1 MYLDFDVTK
10 PGDVVAFG
18 RATIDLY
25 ANEIGPLEDAV
36 TLSKYVGGS
45 PANTSVAMAR
55 LGLKVGYIGKVSD
68 DPLGRFITSYLSK
81 NSVDVSH
88 IAVAEPGIRSG
99 VTIGEIKTG
108 ECNCFMYRKDCAD
121 LHIDCGQLDESYI
134 AKHKMLLVSGTSLSH
149 PPAREAVF
157 LALSYARRNRT
168 RVVLDLDYREDT
180 WDSPEEASVYYT
192 LAAENADMV
201 VGTRD
206 EFDVME
212 YLFDPSNQDNGK
224 SARRLLDKGVSLV
237 SIKQGQKGSFIYTG
251 VIGLHQIH
259 AQFCRRSGRIGHT
272 FHTVLI
278 WSCNMVAPGIDVA
291 DHRHSV
297 FMRFFGDSSQL
308 HQLTVLIV
316 SAHDTANR
324 DRVCTH
330 TDRFLYICHLN
341 ILLIMINSKGC
352 QL

>member
-251 VIGLHQIH
+251 DKTYVGGIYPTKVLK
-259 AQFCRRSGRIGHT
+259 T
-272 FHTVLI
+272 FG
-278 WSCNMVAPGIDVA
+278 A
-291 DHRHSV
+291 
-297 FMRFFGDSSQL
+297 GDSYSSGFSYGLLKGRTIDEALKYAAAAASITITGHSCSDAMPDLKQVERYMEE
-308 HQLTVLIV
+308 HEYVLPP
-316 SAHDTANR
+316 R
-324 DRVCTH
+324 E
-330 TDRFLYICHLN
+330 L
-341 ILLIMINSKGC
+341 
-352 QL
+352 